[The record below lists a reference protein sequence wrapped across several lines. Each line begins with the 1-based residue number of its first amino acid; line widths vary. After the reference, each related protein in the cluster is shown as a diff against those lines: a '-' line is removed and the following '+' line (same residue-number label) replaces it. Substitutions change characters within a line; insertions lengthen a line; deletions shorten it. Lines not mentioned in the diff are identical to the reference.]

1 MLKRLYGGIDGYDSS
16 TSIAFSTMNGR
27 CRTGS
32 RPTPRTLA
40 TRRSSGDP
48 IGKYSQKLANDLRRR
63 TWVSWLP
70 LQFQGLGGLSF
81 VLSYTTYFFQLA
93 GVQDP
98 FL

>member
-1 MLKRLYGGIDGYDSS
+1 M
-16 TSIAFSTMNGR
+16 
-27 CRTGS
+27 
-32 RPTPRTLA
+32 PA
-40 TRRSSGDP
+40 TQKSSGGP
-48 IGKYSQKLANDLRRR
+48 IGKYSEKLANDSRRR

-93 GVQDP
+93 GVADP